1 MNTQKLREVDI
12 RFAIM
17 KLKLTPVQK
26 LVLLAILQKVDWSTF
41 AGLVSSSDVSET
53 LNQNRRSVR
62 RAITELKELGYITR
76 SSHKLESKL
85 NSKAKT
91 QIIISKLINRDD
103 MTHRDEA
110 TDRDDMTHGDDMTLP
125 IGTTRPFSR
134 DDMTDNSII
143 QPNNNLS
150 LKSDALSLPKARAE
164 KRLVLNEIKS
174 IEAEIKRRGL
184 DDTFDNRKLVARMLF
199 KIELRKGGYY
209 ETI

>member
-1 MNTQKLREVDI
+1 MNTQKLREVDV

-26 LVLLAILQKVDWSTF
+26 LVFLAILQKVDWSTF
-41 AGLVSSSDVSET
+41 AGLISSSDVSET

-91 QIIISKLINRDD
+91 QIIISKLIDRDD
-103 MTHRDEA
+103 MTHRDDV
-110 TDRDDMTHGDDMTLP
+110 TDRDDMTHRDDMTLS

-143 QPNNNLS
+143 QPNINII
-150 LKSDALSLPKARAE
+150 KGDDTSLPKARAE
-164 KRLVLNEIKS
+164 RRLVLNEIKS

>member
-91 QIIISKLINRDD
+91 QIIISKLIDRDD
-103 MTHRDEA
+103 MTHRDEV
-110 TDRDDMTHGDDMTLP
+110 TDRDDMTHRDDMTLP
-125 IGTTRPFSR
+125 VGTTRPFSR

-150 LKSDALSLPKARAE
+150 LKSDALSLPRARAE

>member
-91 QIIISKLINRDD
+91 QIIISKLIDRDD
-103 MTHRDEA
+103 MTHRDEV
-110 TDRDDMTHGDDMTLP
+110 TDRDDMTHRDDMTLP
-125 IGTTRPFSR
+125 VGTTRPFSR

-164 KRLVLNEIKS
+164 NRLVLNEIKS

>member
-1 MNTQKLREVDI
+1 MNNQKLREVDI

-91 QIIISKLINRDD
+91 QIIISKLIDRDD
-103 MTHRDEA
+103 MTHRDEV
-110 TDRDDMTHGDDMTLP
+110 TDRDDMTHRDDMTVP

-143 QPNNNLS
+143 QSNINII
-150 LKSDALSLPKARAE
+150 KGDDTSLPKARAE

-184 DDTFDNRKLVARMLF
+184 DDTFDNRKIVARMLF

>member
-1 MNTQKLREVDI
+1 MNTQKLREVDV

-26 LVLLAILQKVDWSTF
+26 LVFLAILQKVDWSTF

-91 QIIISKLINRDD
+91 QIIISKLIDRDD
-103 MTHRDEA
+103 MTHRDDV
-110 TDRDDMTHGDDMTLP
+110 TDRDDMTHRDDMTLS

-143 QPNNNLS
+143 QPNNNLL
-150 LKSDALSLPKARAE
+150 LKRDELSLPKARAE

-199 KIELRKGGYY
+199 QIELRKGGYY

>member
-1 MNTQKLREVDI
+1 MNTQKLREVDV

-26 LVLLAILQKVDWSTF
+26 LVFLAILQKVDWSTF

-91 QIIISKLINRDD
+91 QIIISKLIDRDD
-103 MTHRDEA
+103 MTHRDDV
-110 TDRDDMTHGDDMTLP
+110 TDRDDMTHRDDMTLS

-143 QPNNNLS
+143 QPNINII
-150 LKSDALSLPKARAE
+150 KGDDTSLPKARAE

-199 KIELRKGGYY
+199 SIELRKGGYY

>member
-1 MNTQKLREVDI
+1 MNTQKLREVDV

-26 LVLLAILQKVDWSTF
+26 LVFLAILQKVDWSTF

-91 QIIISKLINRDD
+91 QIIISKLIDRDD
-103 MTHRDEA
+103 MTHRDDV
-110 TDRDDMTHGDDMTLP
+110 TDRDDMTDRDNVTLP
-125 IGTTRPFSR
+125 VGTTRPFSR

-143 QPNNNLS
+143 QPNNNLL
-150 LKSDALSLPKARAE
+150 LKRDELSLPKARAE

-199 KIELRKGGYY
+199 QIELRKGGYY

>member
-91 QIIISKLINRDD
+91 QIIISKLIDRDD
-103 MTHRDEA
+103 MTHRDEV
-110 TDRDDMTHGDDMTLP
+110 TDRDDMTHRDDMTLP
-125 IGTTRPFSR
+125 VGTTRPFSR

>member
-1 MNTQKLREVDI
+1 MNTQKLREVDV

-26 LVLLAILQKVDWSTF
+26 LVFLAILQKVDWSTF

-91 QIIISKLINRDD
+91 QIIISKLIDRDD
-103 MTHRDEA
+103 MTHRDDV
-110 TDRDDMTHGDDMTLP
+110 TDRDDMTDRDNVTLP
-125 IGTTRPFSR
+125 VGTTRPFSR

-143 QPNNNLS
+143 QPNNNLL
-150 LKSDALSLPKARAE
+150 LKRDELSLPKARAE

>member
-1 MNTQKLREVDI
+1 MNTQKLREVNV

-26 LVLLAILQKVDWSTF
+26 LVFLAILQKVDWSTF

-91 QIIISKLINRDD
+91 QIIISKLIDRDD
-103 MTHRDEA
+103 MTHRDDV
-110 TDRDDMTHGDDMTLP
+110 TDRDDMTHRDDMTLS

-143 QPNNNLS
+143 QPNINII
-150 LKSDALSLPKARAE
+150 KGDDTSLPKARAE
-164 KRLVLNEIKS
+164 RRLVLNEIKS
-174 IEAEIKRRGL
+174 IEAEIKRRCL

>member
-1 MNTQKLREVDI
+1 MNTQKLREVDV

-26 LVLLAILQKVDWSTF
+26 LVFLAILQKVDWSTF

-91 QIIISKLINRDD
+91 QIIISKLIDRDD
-103 MTHRDEA
+103 MTHRDDV
-110 TDRDDMTHGDDMTLP
+110 TDRDDMTHRDDMTLS

-143 QPNNNLS
+143 QPNINII
-150 LKSDALSLPKARAE
+150 KGDDTSLPKARAE
-164 KRLVLNEIKS
+164 RRLVLNEIKS